1 MNNLQNQNLRLINL
15 LAAKGPLEFQ
25 VLQGASMEVVAP
37 QDEYEYDPSD
47 EADLERIASRG
58 KGEHAVYSSE
68 RIDQDFDREEFD
80 TLGRNESIP
89 YIG

>member
-1 MNNLQNQNLRLINL
+1 
-15 LAAKGPLEFQ
+15 
-25 VLQGASMEVVAP
+25 MEVVSP
-37 QDEYEYDPSD
+37 ENDYDFDPSD

-80 TLGRNESIP
+80 TLGRHESAP